1 MASLGLILY
10 LSWVLLMSLCQLPT
24 ATEND
29 RMASNCCYI
38 CLVTFCDK
46 KCLVTIFKYLCL
58 SLFQSIHR
66 HSILFDAYAGI
77 YCLHGS
83 SSCKSFLLSYVSPSE
98 YPSRSYRI
106 QVLRHDSNLFQ
117 LCFVLFTFR
126 LSLVFYFVPI
136 EVPQRII
143 WSEAMEEASTVL
155 QPDSLNLKDTS
166 LLVRYYMFV

>member
-10 LSWVLLMSLCQLPT
+10 LSSVLLMSLCQFPT
-24 ATEND
+24 AIEDD
-29 RMASNCCYI
+29 RKASHCCYI
-38 CLVTFCDK
+38 CLYR
-46 KCLVTIFKYLCL
+46 TIFNYLCL
-58 SLFQSIHR
+58 SLFQPIHR
-66 HSILFDAYAGI
+66 HSNLFDAYAGI

-136 EVPQRII
+136 EVSQRII